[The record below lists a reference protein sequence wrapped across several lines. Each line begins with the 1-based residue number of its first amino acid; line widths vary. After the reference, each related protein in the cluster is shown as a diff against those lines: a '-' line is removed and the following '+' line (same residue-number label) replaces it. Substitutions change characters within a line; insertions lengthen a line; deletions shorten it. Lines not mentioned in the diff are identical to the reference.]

1 MQRHEEGADRLDRE
15 VLMGTFAQ
23 PGPGHR
29 IACEL
34 IRLLHR
40 ESAADEFARWLQEAQ
55 ALPDTLPGRSALV
68 EAVHMAMAVRNRLE
82 LQHERER
89 GMMAVLESAQELSS
103 RLDLSGLFSAIVS
116 RARNL
121 LRSDLGWLSV
131 YNAEDGEFHV
141 LVADGALTQATSGMV
156 ASRDHGVVGVVMSTR
171 LPFSTPDY
179 LHDKRFVHDANLDA
193 AFRAEGIA
201 ALVGVPMIWDGEVI
215 GLLFMADRY
224 PRMYTAQ
231 NVSILC
237 ALATHGAV
245 ALKNAR
251 EFERASAALEEARH
265 ARSELERHVRSI
277 QAAADA
283 HEEMT
288 SLLARGA
295 SLAMLCESVA
305 HLLGGGVLV
314 LDEAAQVVSRGTA
327 AGYGGTGAKDYAPHG
342 GRSAELADALRL
354 SRKMG
359 RSVVAY
365 RADGES
371 CRVMPVIGGDDVLGS
386 VVLFHRGELEE
397 ITVRTFERS
406 SSIVGIVLLSQER
419 MEATASRSASALLR
433 SLVSPR
439 QDEPGLLANRA
450 ESHGVDLAQP
460 LSLLMFETEGL
471 SAGYAVRRLRSL
483 APLSHALVDEIDGT
497 GVLLCGATKALDVQE
512 TVARWARSEAGT
524 IYRGV
529 RSRPVLGPSE
539 IPALYATLRRA
550 LPVLGRIGAHC
561 RFIGQNELAL
571 YSTLFETHDHTSLAS
586 FLEATIGPLLAHDR
600 KRNTDLAQ
608 TLLRYFEC
616 NSNAKTTAQHLHIH
630 VNTVRQRLTTI
641 EGLIGHWGNASR
653 ALELHIAL
661 RLWHLSA
668 PAV

>member
-1 MQRHEEGADRLDRE
+1 
-15 VLMGTFAQ
+15 MGTIAQ
-23 PGPGHR
+23 TGASHR

-40 ESAADEFARWLQEAQ
+40 EAAADDFARWLEEAQ
-55 ALPDTLPGRSALV
+55 ALPDILPGRSELV

-89 GMMAVLESAQELSS
+89 GMMAMLESAQDLSS
-103 RLDLSGLFSAIVS
+103 RLDLAGLFSAIVS

-121 LRSDLGWLSV
+121 LGSDLGWLSV
-131 YNAEDGEFHV
+131 YNGESGEFHV
-141 LVADGALTQATSGMV
+141 LVADGALAQTTSGMV
-156 ASRDHGVVGVVMSTR
+156 ASRDHGVVGVVMSSR

-179 LHDKRFVHDANLDA
+179 LHDKRFVHDPKLDA

-224 PRMYTAQ
+224 PRMHTAQ

-251 EFERASAALEEARH
+251 EFERAGAALEEARR

-295 SLAMLCESVA
+295 SLATLCQSVA
-305 HLLGGGVLV
+305 QLLGGTVLV

-327 AGYGGTGAKDYAPHG
+327 VGYGGTDAHDYAPHG
-342 GRSAELADALRL
+342 SRSAELADALRL

-359 RSVVAY
+359 RSMVAY
-365 RADGES
+365 QADGES
-371 CRVMPVIGGDDVLGS
+371 CRVMPVIGGGDVLGS

-397 ITVRTFERS
+397 VTVRTFERS

-419 MEATASRSASALLR
+419 MEATASRSVSALLR

-450 ESHGVDLAQP
+450 ERHGLDLAQP
-460 LSLLMFETEGL
+460 LSLLLLETAGL

-483 APLSHALVDEIDGT
+483 AALSHALVDEIDGT
-497 GVLLCGATKALDVQE
+497 SVILCGATKALDVQE
-512 TVARWARSEAGT
+512 TVSRWARSEAGAT
-524 IYRGV
+524 YRGV
-529 RSRPVLGPSE
+529 RSRPVLGPAE
-539 IPALYATLRRA
+539 VPALYATLRRA
-550 LPVLGRIGAHC
+550 LPVLARIGVHC
-561 RFIGQNELAL
+561 RVVGQNELAL
-571 YSTLFETHDHTSLAS
+571 YSTLFETHDHASLAN
-586 FLEATIGPLLAHDR
+586 FLETTIGPLIAHDR
-600 KRNTDLAQ
+600 KRNTELAQ
-608 TLLRYFEC
+608 TLLRYFES
-616 NSNAKTTAQHLHIH
+616 NSNAKTTAQRLHIH

-641 EGLIGHWGNASR
+641 EDLIGHWGNASR

-661 RLWHLSA
+661 RLWQLSA
-668 PAV
+668 PSA